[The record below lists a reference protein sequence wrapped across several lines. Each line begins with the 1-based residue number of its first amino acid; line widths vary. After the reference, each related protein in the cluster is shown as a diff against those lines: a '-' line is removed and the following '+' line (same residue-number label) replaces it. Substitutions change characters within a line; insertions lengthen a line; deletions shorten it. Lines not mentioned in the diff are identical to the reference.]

1 MVQKEENLR
10 TNIITVGSWKW
21 NWLKFVTTFGYQHEN
36 GSQSIH
42 RVHHPVLNFAVF
54 SVSVPVCFKPR
65 DHKIYAAV
73 VLSVVCF
80 TFKLLLKDKMSY
92 PVRQCLFSSSPSLS
106 ENHSHR
112 FLIIWLC
119 MCVCV
124 RVWDTQIIMLSVPNL
139 KGAEEM
145 VYFHCNSYTKFVI
158 QSHIILSG
166 N

>member
-10 TNIITVGSWKW
+10 TNIITIGSWKW
-21 NWLKFVTTFGYQHEN
+21 NWLKFVTTFSYQHEN

-92 PVRQCLFSSSPSLS
+92 PVRQCLFSSPPPSVKITLTVFS
-106 ENHSHR
+106 S
-112 FLIIWLC
+112 FDC
-119 MCVCV
+119 VCVCV